1 MKHIGR
7 YIICGL
13 LGRGGMARV
22 YKVRLPVIDKIA
34 ALKWFDPDP
43 LLIKLLGRRKLHDL
57 FVAEAKILAG
67 LNHPN
72 IVCIHDF
79 GQAQDRPFYLMEYHA
94 DNVGTMI
101 GESYRTEQPSR
112 RLSTDKTL
120 DYIRQTLRGLECMH
134 AAGIIHRDI
143 KPFNLLVAAGDT
155 IKICDFGLSKLRG
168 EPFAGPS
175 NLNVGSPYYAAPEQ
189 EKDPDRAGPPADLF
203 PLGVM
208 MYRMLT
214 GCLPDHPPEHPDY
227 RPPSRLNPDLDPV
240 WDDFIARASAGSP
253 HRRYADAYAM
263 RRDLDA
269 LQRHWQ
275 AHKEKT
281 CRLVPQPETPSRQV
295 PPAVLPLRTAPI
307 KAAPKEAQGR
317 FGLDDLWRP
326 SVYIANHFETP
337 LPDIVAD
344 RATHLIWQRSGSRYP
359 LTWHQ
364 ANAYVER
371 LNAQNS
377 GGRDSWRLPTIHEL
391 LSLLRPTPQVQ
402 DLCIAPLFDPV
413 QRRLWSVDRRSFT
426 AAFYVDIESG
436 FVAWQDFSAPYHVRA
451 VSSSLPKIGRH
462 S

>member
-43 LLIKLLGRRKLHDL
+43 LLIKMLGRRKLHDL

-72 IVCIHDF
+72 IVTIHDF
-79 GQAQDRPFYLMEYHA
+79 GQAQDRPFYVMEYHA
-94 DNVGTMI
+94 DNVGTII
-101 GESYRTEQPSR
+101 GESYRTERPSR
-112 RLSTDKTL
+112 RLPTEKAL
-120 DYIRQTLRGLECMH
+120 NYIQQTLRGLDCMH

-168 EPFAGPS
+168 EPFDGPS

-189 EKDPDRAGPPADLF
+189 ERDPDRVGPGADF
-203 PLGVM
+203 YPLGVM

-214 GCLPDHPPEHPDY
+214 GRLPEHPPEHPAY
-227 RPPSRLNPDLDPV
+227 IPPSRLNPDLDSL
-240 WDDFIARASAGSP
+240 WDDFITRTSAGSP
-253 HRRYADAYAM
+253 DRRYADAHVM
-263 RRDLDA
+263 GRELDA
-269 LQRHWQ
+269 LERHWQ
-275 AHKEKT
+275 AHKGKI
-281 CRLVPQPETPSRQV
+281 CRLAPVPEAPFRQG
-295 PPAVLPLRTAPI
+295 PPAVLPLRTTPV
-307 KAAPKEAQGR
+307 KAAPKEALER

-326 SVYIANHFETP
+326 SAYIANHFETP
-337 LPDIVAD
+337 SPDIVVD
-344 RATHLIWQRSGSRYP
+344 HATRLIWQRSGSPHP
-359 LTWHQ
+359 LTWQQ
-364 ANAYVER
+364 AHAYVER
-371 LNAQNS
+371 LNTQKS
-377 GGRDSWRLPTIHEL
+377 GGRDTWRLPTIHEL
-391 LSLLRPTPQVQ
+391 ISLIRPTPQVQ

-413 QRRLWSVDRRSFT
+413 QRRLWSIDRRSFT
-426 AAFYVDIESG
+426 AAFYADIESG

-451 VSSSLPKIGRH
+451 VSSSM
-462 S
+462 